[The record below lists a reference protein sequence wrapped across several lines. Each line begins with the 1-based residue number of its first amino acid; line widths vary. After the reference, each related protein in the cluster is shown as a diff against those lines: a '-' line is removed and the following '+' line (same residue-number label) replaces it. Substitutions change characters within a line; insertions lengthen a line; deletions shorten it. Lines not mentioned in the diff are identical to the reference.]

1 MIEIKVLGTG
11 CPSCRMLELMV
22 EKTVKKLGI
31 DAEIEHVPNI
41 DKILEYGILMTP
53 ALVINGEVKVNGRLP
68 SEKQLIK
75 YIPIECI
82 LLSALYFKTNLLVN
96 MYCILIFSNNI

>member
-11 CPSCRMLELMV
+11 CPTCRMLELMV

-31 DAEIEHVPNI
+31 DAEIEHVQNI

-75 YIPIECI
+75 YIQNPE
-82 LLSALYFKTNLLVN
+82 
-96 MYCILIFSNNI
+96 

>member
-11 CPSCRMLELMV
+11 CPTCRMLELMV

-31 DAEIEHVPNI
+31 DAEIEHVQNI

-53 ALVINGEVKVNGRLP
+53 ALVINGEVKANGRLP

-75 YIPIECI
+75 YIQNQ
-82 LLSALYFKTNLLVN
+82 LNKTTKK
-96 MYCILIFSNNI
+96 

>member
-11 CPSCRMLELMV
+11 CPKCRMLELMV

-31 DAEIEHVPNI
+31 DAEIEHVQNI

-75 YIPIECI
+75 YIQNPE
-82 LLSALYFKTNLLVN
+82 
-96 MYCILIFSNNI
+96 

>member
-11 CPSCRMLELMV
+11 CPTCRMLELMV
-22 EKTVKKLGI
+22 EKAVKKLGI
-31 DAEIEHVPNI
+31 DAEIEHVQNI

-75 YIPIECI
+75 YIQNPE
-82 LLSALYFKTNLLVN
+82 
-96 MYCILIFSNNI
+96 